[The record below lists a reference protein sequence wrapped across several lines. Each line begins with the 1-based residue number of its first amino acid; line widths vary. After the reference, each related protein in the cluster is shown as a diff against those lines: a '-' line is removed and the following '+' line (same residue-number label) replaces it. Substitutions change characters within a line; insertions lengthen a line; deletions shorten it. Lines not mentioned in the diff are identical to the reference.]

1 MNDDF
6 LNVEAMDLSEMPND
20 LYIDFHGVQLGE
32 MDHEFD
38 VDNPAPA
45 QLAPM
50 IESYRQ
56 AYNVADGAYKYDP
69 KSALTEQIAKAD
81 DERDPLVDEV
91 DATIKWGLK
100 RASAPLIQQAA
111 ETMKRSWEHNKP
123 STKAAYEAE
132 NTALFQWYQEYQASA
147 DMQAAA
153 TTLGIDQTIE
163 LMMQKTQL
171 VHDLII
177 ERNRQQGQQAQ
188 QIKLADAR
196 VLLDKA
202 YKKMIQVLNSLAVID
217 ADPDRFANLIGSLN
231 QQQQYFREQAESRK
245 RANKRVSV
253 KSPIVGNKLYAVS
266 RGWTWS
272 QLIAD
277 GKAALAIDGETFP
290 EQIVSTDKKALKA
303 GGLVLTLGGYAVRPD
318 DEIDVDVDYEL
329 IAPGSVIPDPSDGG
343 GDNPQPSP
351 EPSPDDQ
358 GGGSGGEVTPVTPE

>member
-153 TTLGIDQTIE
+153 VTLGIDQTIE
-163 LMMQKTQL
+163 QMMQKTQL

-231 QQQQYFREQAESRK
+231 QQQQYFREQAEARK

>member
-1 MNDDF
+1 MDDDVLIVAAF
-6 LNVEAMDLSEMPND
+6 DMSDMPND

-32 MDHEFD
+32 FD
-38 VDNPAPA
+38 RVFDSESPAPA
-45 QLAPM
+45 KLTPL
-50 IESYRQ
+50 IE
-56 AYNVADGAYKYDP
+56 ADRAAFETADRVYKVDP
-69 KSALTEQIAKAD
+69 KSALTEQIARLD

-91 DATIKWGLK
+91 DATIKWGMK

-111 ETMKRSWEHNKP
+111 EAMKRSWEHNKP

-147 DMQAAA
+147 TMQQAAA
-153 TTLGIDQTIE
+153 TLGIDQTISV
-163 LMMQKTQL
+163 MMQKTQQI
-171 VHDLII
+171 HDLII

-202 YKKMIQVLNSLAVID
+202 YKKMMQMLNSLAVTD
-217 ADPDRFANLIGSLN
+217 NDPERFAALITSLN
-231 QQQQYFREQAESRK
+231 AQQQYFREQCEARK

-253 KSPIVGNKLYAVS
+253 KSKVVGNKLYAVS

-318 DEIDVDVDYEL
+318 DEIDVDTDYEL
-329 IAPGSVIPDPSDGG
+329 TAPGSVIPDPE
-343 GDNPQPSP
+343 PQPEP
-351 EPSPDDQ
+351 EPQPDDQ
-358 GGGSGGEVTPVTPE
+358 GGGEVTPVTPE